1 LIILLLV
8 GLALAAGGLLWW
20 RSQAPGLG
28 PGWETGGVGQAG
40 AGPAGSSLSG
50 EAAGSAEGR
59 GAPGLDQAILGPD
72 PAGSAASGLAIANV
86 VVHVAGAVA
95 RPGVYSLPSGS
106 RMVDAVTAAGGATA
120 AADPNAVNLAR
131 LIADGER
138 LYLPTREEVRKWKAG
153 ASAGGAGSGSSAW
166 LEPSGGVEGG
176 GLGDGAA
183 GGVAGNGAG
192 RGGPVNLN
200 TATASELDGLPGI
213 GPTLAARIIQY
224 RTQNGPFNAS
234 EELLNVSG
242 IGAKKFDELKD
253 LVTVR

>member
-1 LIILLLV
+1 MFALAARSREERLVILLLV
-8 GLALAAGGLLWW
+8 GLALAVGGLLWW
-20 RSQAPGLG
+20 RSQASGLD
-28 PGWETGGVGQAG
+28 PGWETGGVGQAE
-40 AGPAGSSLSG
+40 AGPTESSLSG
-50 EAAGSAEGR
+50 EAAG
-59 GAPGLDQAILGPD
+59 
-72 PAGSAASGLAIANV
+72 PASSGLATANV

-95 RPGVYSLPSGS
+95 RPGVYTLPAGS
-106 RMVDAVTAAGGATA
+106 RMVDAVTAAGGVTA

-138 LYLPTREEVRKWKAG
+138 LYLPTREEVRKKNAG
-153 ASAGGAGSGSSAW
+153 ASAGGAGSGSSW
-166 LEPSGGVEGG
+166 DPWPEPSGGVEAGG
-176 GLGDGAA
+176 PGDGAA
-183 GGVAGNGAG
+183 GGAAGNGGG

-242 IGAKKFDELKD
+242 IGAKKFDGLKD

>member
-1 LIILLLV
+1 LVILLLV
-8 GLALAAGGLLWW
+8 GLVLAAGGLLWW
-20 RSQAPGLG
+20 RSQAPGLN
-28 PGWETGGVGQAG
+28 PGWETPGVGQAG
-40 AGPAGSSLSG
+40 AGPV
-50 EAAGSAEGR
+50 EGQ
-59 GAPGLDQAILGPD
+59 GAPGLDQTISGPD
-72 PAGSAASGLAIANV
+72 PAGGASTDLATANV
-86 VVHVAGAVA
+86 VVHVAGAVT
-95 RPGVYSLPSGS
+95 RPGVYSLPPGS

-138 LYLPTREEVRKWKAG
+138 LYLPTREEVRKRNAG
-153 ASAGGAGSGSSAW
+153 AAAGGAAAGGAASGSSW
-166 LEPSGGVEGG
+166 DPWPEPSGGVEAG

-183 GGVAGNGAG
+183 GGAAGNG
-192 RGGPVNLN
+192 GGPVNLN

-224 RTQNGPFNAS
+224 RTENGPFNAS

-242 IGAKKFDELKD
+242 IGDKKFDELKD